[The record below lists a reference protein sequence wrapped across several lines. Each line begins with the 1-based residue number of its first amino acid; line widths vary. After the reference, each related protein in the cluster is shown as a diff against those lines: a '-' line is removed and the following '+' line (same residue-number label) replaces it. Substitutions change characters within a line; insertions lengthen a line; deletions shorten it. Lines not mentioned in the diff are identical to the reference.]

1 MPTAIE
7 QTIQVLQIIVQSVPV
22 GTNLALIHLMW
33 SILNGSFLGSRGAIF
48 PALQENGFSPEE
60 IRRSW
65 QAMRYGAWNIDNL
78 LHSWRN
84 YVKQQGEWQV
94 HEYEG
99 YRPLAVDLTAF
110 WRLRLKGWMSK
121 YFNGIANRMLKG
133 IGFALVVEVGDLA
146 GQRLPLLRKIL
157 RADDSQRSQK
167 QLKQKALNWVG
178 KNLAEN
184 EVLVFDAGAHL
195 SDLQGSG
202 IKRYVL
208 RLACNCTARRNQLPD
223 YSGQGR
229 RPEYGQLVRP
239 LPRQR
244 KGQTIEATE
253 PDFETS
259 FELDGRTI
267 RVQSWHNLVLS
278 NLKVDP
284 SHQTFSI
291 WVFFDPLYTDPL
303 VLGTDLCLQPKSLF
317 HFYQDRWPVEQ
328 VPLVAKQMLGLHRQ
342 FVFAPESC
350 QRLPELAMLVGNIL
364 SYLALVLPPIPT
376 GFWDRR
382 PQKTTGRLRR
392 VLARAEFPKV
402 ALNNGQIRKKNSVT
416 AHLPKGIAAHR
427 RQKAPELDLPLTEAA
442 PTAIAS

>member
-1 MPTAIE
+1 MPIAIE
-7 QTIQVLQIIVQSVPV
+7 QTLQALQFIVQSVPV

-33 SILNGSFLGSRGAIF
+33 SILNGSFLVSRGAIF
-48 PALQENGFSPEE
+48 PALQENGFSSEE

-78 LHSWRN
+78 LHSWRK

-110 WRLRLKGWMSK
+110 WRLRLKGWMGK

-133 IGFALVVEVGDLA
+133 IGFALVVEVGELA
-146 GQRLPLLRKIL
+146 GERLPILRKIL
-157 RADDSQRSQK
+157 RADATELSQK
-167 QLKQKALNWVG
+167 ELKLKALSWVG
-178 KNLAEN
+178 ENLAEN
-184 EVLVFDAGAHL
+184 EVLIFDAGAHISEL
-195 SDLQGSG
+195 KSAS
-202 IKRYVL
+202 IKQYVL
-208 RLACNCTARRNQLPD
+208 RLASNCTARRNQLPE

-244 KGQTIEATE
+244 KGQRIEATE

-259 FELDGRTI
+259 FEVDGRTI
-267 RVQSWHNLVLS
+267 HAQSWHNLVLS
-278 NLKVDP
+278 DMKVDP
-284 SHQTFSI
+284 SDQSFSI

-303 VLGTDLCLQPKSLF
+303 VLGTELCLQPLSLF
-317 HFYQDRWPVEQ
+317 QLYLDRWPVEQ

-402 ALNNGQIRKKNSVT
+402 ALNNGPIRKKNSVT

-427 RQKAPELDLPLTEAA
+427 RQKRPEVHQSIAA
-442 PTAIAS
+442 